1 MQRTQLKTT
10 FIPGIEGYILPT
22 ACWPA
27 KKCTDPPLIDISS
40 GFIRWYRKRRGVLV
54 CRKARGSLRS
64 CGWSVFSVATHRAYQ
79 SWESLLIQLWRPR
92 LTLLQ
97 VSGVDIAFETSPH
110 RSRLGIMMMVL
121 AKERKKKY
129 TPSLPWLIM
138 IVKSFEKQVSTSFK
152 MLMLVSR
159 HHFQMLMRREHQFRT
174 KRHSGCWLMWE
185 LHMTLW
191 NNLHGIFQ
199 NFKIIFYKNQTR
211 LFNIQGKK

>member
-1 MQRTQLKTT
+1 MCAEDNIKDK
-10 FIPGIEGYILPT
+10 IHPKNWGIYSPHSLLI
-22 ACWPA
+22 CKKIHWYPA
-27 KKCTDPPLIDISS
+27 LIDISS
-40 GFIRWYRKRRGVLV
+40 GFITWYRMQQGVLV

-97 VSGVDIAFETSPH
+97 VRGVDITFETSPH

-129 TPSLPWLIM
+129 TPSLPWLII

-152 MLMLVSR
+152 MLMFVSR
-159 HHFQMLMRREHQFRT
+159 HHFQMRMRVREHNFST
-174 KRHSGCWLMWE
+174 KRHSGCWLVWRSEEHTSE
-185 LHMTLW
+185 L
-191 NNLHGIFQ
+191 Q
-199 NFKIIFYKNQTR
+199 SR
-211 LFNIQGKK
+211 